1 MQYSMI
7 NIQKL
12 ALWGAF
18 SLIAVKAQ
26 TDDLLPGDDSETVW
40 KALGTVDPW
49 YLPADVVD
57 GGDKDGSG
65 KSHR

>member
-7 NIQKL
+7 NVQKF

-18 SLIAVKAQ
+18 SLLAVKAQ
-26 TDDLLPGDDSETVW
+26 TDDLLPGDESETVW
-40 KALGTVDPW
+40 KPMGTVDPW

-65 KSHR
+65 KS